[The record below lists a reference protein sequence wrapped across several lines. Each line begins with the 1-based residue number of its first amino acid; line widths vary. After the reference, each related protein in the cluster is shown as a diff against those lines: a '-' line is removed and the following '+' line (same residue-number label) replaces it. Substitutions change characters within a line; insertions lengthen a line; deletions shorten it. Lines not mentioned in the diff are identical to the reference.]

1 MPGPCFRLSILD
13 CELLAL
19 TMSTQ
24 ATPMFTLIDS
34 ASKPEISP
42 LDRAGSLERQTH
54 QECLP
59 RRINPLEYALTEICA
74 CKSFRIRTY
83 NLIGLKAP
91 WNEHLQKKGGW
102 GVPLATGEPT
112 SAANAS
118 CGAPGPVPSAAF
130 DRADAN
136 RCCIA
141 ASSAPNGSTA
151 RRCHARI
158 FD

>member
-91 WNEHLQKKGGW
+91 WNEHLQKRGPPLSNELA
-102 GVPLATGEPT
+102 VPTT
-112 SAANAS
+112 
-118 CGAPGPVPSAAF
+118 CGSHH
-130 DRADAN
+130 
-136 RCCIA
+136 I
-141 ASSAPNGSTA
+141 
-151 RRCHARI
+151 RRTQGFSLRI
-158 FD
+158 MRRPR